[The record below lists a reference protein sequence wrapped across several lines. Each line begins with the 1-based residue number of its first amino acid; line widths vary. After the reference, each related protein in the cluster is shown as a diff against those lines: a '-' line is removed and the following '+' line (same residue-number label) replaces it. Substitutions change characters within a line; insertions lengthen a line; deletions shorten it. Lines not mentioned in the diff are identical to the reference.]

1 MTTTTMPYA
10 CICAGQALQRWVA
23 HMDMANNSPKT
34 INERARIVRAAS
46 AATGLPD
53 CRLTS
58 DAMMEWL
65 RLMREPGSRATY
77 YNALRAWS
85 VFLVRQGYR
94 DDDPTLLVPRPKLP
108 RAAPRSLPDESVHR
122 ALTAAGLEMQA
133 RMLLGAVAG
142 FRPGETAKVRTR
154 DFLQVEGMVEVV
166 GKGGVRDYVPVAPG
180 LADLVELMPRR
191 GPWFPSSLDPRRP
204 MTSNSLSASVSRA
217 FGRVGVEGTAHRLR
231 HWFATTMLA
240 RGVDVRVVQ
249 ELLRHRSLATT
260 ARYTAVGQQ
269 RRVEAIA
276 TLPVLRPNVQLV
288 AGCTTPTSIGAA
300 A

>member
-10 CICAGQALQRWVA
+10 CICGGQALQRWLA

-34 INERARIVRAAS
+34 INERARIVRAAATS
-46 AATGLPD
+46 TGLPS
-53 CRLTS
+53 CRLTA

-94 DDDPTLLVPRPKLP
+94 EDDPTLLVPRPKLP
-108 RAAPRSLPDESVHR
+108 RAAPRSLPDEAVHR
-122 ALTAAGLEMQA
+122 AIAAAGLQLQA
-133 RMLLGAVAG
+133 KMLLGAVAG
-142 FRPGETAKVRTR
+142 FRPGEVAKVRTR
-154 DFLQVEGMVEVV
+154 DFRQAEGMVEVV

-180 LADLVELMPRR
+180 LAELVELMPAR

-204 MTSNSLSASVSRA
+204 MTSNSLSASVSRG
-217 FGRVGVEGTAHRLR
+217 FRRVGAEGTAHRLR
-231 HWFATTMLA
+231 HWFASTMLA
-240 RGVDVRVVQ
+240 EGVDVRVVQ

-269 RRVEAIA
+269 RRVDAIA
-276 TLPVLRPNVQLV
+276 TLPLLRPTARVSARTNSNSMGL
-288 AGCTTPTSIGAA
+288 AA
-300 A
+300 